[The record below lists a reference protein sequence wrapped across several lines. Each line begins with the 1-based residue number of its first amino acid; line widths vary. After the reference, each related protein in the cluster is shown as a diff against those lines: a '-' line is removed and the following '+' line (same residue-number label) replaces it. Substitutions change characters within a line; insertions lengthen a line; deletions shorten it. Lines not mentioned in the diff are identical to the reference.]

1 MKVKELV
8 EKLLNH
14 LDPSAEIETVM
25 SFVEDADDEYH
36 VDLADA
42 DYKDGKFILK
52 LSAWLRTN
60 SLNIGLK
67 KIRFDCFI
75 SFMAILKQN

>member
-14 LDPSAEIETVM
+14 LDPSAEIET
-25 SFVEDADDEYH
+25 DDEYH

-42 DYKDGKFILK
+42 DYKDGKFVLK
-52 LSAWLRTN
+52 LTAWL
-60 SLNIGLK
+60 
-67 KIRFDCFI
+67 
-75 SFMAILKQN
+75 